1 MKVIQT
7 EFFNQLDNKTR
18 QLNIYTETEVLTYVY
33 NDE

>member
-18 QLNIYTETEVLTYVY
+18 QLNIYTETEVNVY
-33 NDE
+33 NDEWN